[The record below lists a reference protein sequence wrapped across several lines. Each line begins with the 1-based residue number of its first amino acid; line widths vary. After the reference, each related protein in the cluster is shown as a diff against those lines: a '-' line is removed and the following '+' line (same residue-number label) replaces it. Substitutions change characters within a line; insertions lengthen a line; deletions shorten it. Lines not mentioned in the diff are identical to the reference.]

1 MQSVPSP
8 PSPLLPD
15 QSLVVKVPDYDVA
28 VAAAGEADLV
38 VRGDGQSV
46 ASGSR

>member
-1 MQSVPSP
+1 M
-8 PSPLLPD
+8 
-15 QSLVVKVPDYDVA
+15 KVPDDDVA

-46 ASGSR
+46 AGGSRRRQLRLDARSGRGQIPD